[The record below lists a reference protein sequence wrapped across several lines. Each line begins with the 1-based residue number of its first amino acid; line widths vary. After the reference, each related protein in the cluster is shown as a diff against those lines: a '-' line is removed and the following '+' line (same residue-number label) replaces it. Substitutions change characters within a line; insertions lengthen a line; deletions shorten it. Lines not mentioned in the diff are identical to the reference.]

1 MVFSR
6 LQIIAELCARKGI
19 EDVIICPGSRSAPLT
34 LAFIRNGKF
43 RCRIIADE
51 RSAGFIAL
59 GLTQSTSKPVIV
71 ICTSGTAAYN
81 LAPAVAEAF
90 FQHLPLLVFTADRP
104 AEWLDQ
110 LDGQTIRQARLYG
123 VHVKNFYE
131 WPKSDDHPDTAWHTN
146 RIINEA
152 LNLSAEIPAGPVHIN
167 FPFREPLYPKEG
179 SSVPTE
185 QIRVVESVS
194 ARPRLSEAQ
203 WRELES
209 ALRKSKSVLI
219 VPGQQDADDELIQVL
234 NRVHQ
239 NKPRW
244 VFAGDIL
251 SNHHGLPFFCSHSD
265 TFLGQLG
272 DEEKS
277 HLQPDLLI
285 TYGKS
290 LVAKNLKLF
299 LRKYAPRQHW
309 HIHAAGQVA
318 DTFQH
323 LSHHIQ
329 MHPSDFFQHLQGLN
343 LADIPE
349 DYAQLWNGYERKAV
363 GLIHQFFQS
372 QTDGEFAAVK
382 KLLSALPQPCHLHLA
397 NSMAVRYANHIGLSV
412 ESRGV
417 KVFSNRGTSG
427 IDGCTSTA
435 VGHSLGSRL
444 SQVLITGDM
453 AFFYDRNAFW
463 NEYPT
468 PNLFIMLLNN
478 HGGII
483 FNLIDGPSSMPEA
496 EKYFVTRQSLKAK
509 ALAAEFGLH
518 YHDLSS
524 IQWSDFFVQAG
535 KAHILEVEG
544 AQDEN
549 KEIFEAFR
557 KHLKKGYAT

>member
-19 EDVIICPGSRSAPLT
+19 EDVVICPGSRSAPLT
-34 LAFIRNGKF
+34 LAFLRNGKF

-123 VHVKNFYE
+123 DHVKHFYE
-131 WPKSDDHPDTAWHTN
+131 WPKADDHPDTEWHAN
-146 RIINEA
+146 RMINEA
-152 LNLSAEIPAGPVHIN
+152 VNLSEEIPAGPVHVN
-167 FPFREPLYPKEG
+167 FPFREPLYPKDD
-179 SSVPTE
+179 SFVPTDK
-185 QIRVVESVS
+185 IRVIESVS
-194 ARPRLSEAQ
+194 ARPQLSEAQ

-209 ALRKSKSVLI
+209 TLRKCKRVLI
-219 VPGQQDADDELIQVL
+219 VAGQQDADDDLIQIL
-234 NRVHQ
+234 NGVHQ
-239 NKPRW
+239 NNPRW

-251 SNHHGLPFFCSHSD
+251 SNHHGLPSFCSHSD
-265 TFLGQLG
+265 TFIGQLG
-272 DEEKS
+272 DEEKRR
-277 HLQPDLLI
+277 LQPDLLI

-290 LVAKNLKLF
+290 LVAKNLKIF
-299 LRKYAPRQHW
+299 LRKYAPGMHW
-309 HIHAAGQVA
+309 HIQSGGQVA

-329 MHPSDFFQHLQGLN
+329 MHPRDFFQHLQGLN

-349 DYAQLWNGYERKAV
+349 DYAQLWNGYERKTV

-372 QTDGEFAAVK
+372 RAGGEFAAVK

-397 NSMAVRYANHIGLSV
+397 NSMAVRYANHIGLST

-417 KVFSNRGTSG
+417 KVYSNRGTSG

-435 VGHSLGSRL
+435 VGHALGSRL
-444 SQVLITGDM
+444 PQVLITGDM

-483 FNLIDGPSSMPEA
+483 FNLIDGPSSIPES
-496 EKYFVTRQSLKAK
+496 EKYFVTRQSLNAK

-518 YHDLSS
+518 YHDLNSV
-524 IQWSDFFVQAG
+524 QWSDFFVQAG
-535 KAHILEVEG
+535 KARVLEVEG
-544 AQDEN
+544 AQQEN